1 MTVEIRPAQPAD
13 VDFLAWVM
21 LQASRSH
28 LERGIYEYVMAID
41 EPTTVRYLRAVA
53 QTSAVHLFH
62 WSLFTIAEVDGNPA
76 AAMCAYD
83 PATQGYPVFFG
94 ILAETASPLGI
105 DVTSPAYARRS
116 DVLNAGFPPYP
127 SENQIVIENVA
138 TVPEHRGA
146 GLVQALL
153 HHHFESG
160 AAAGHTA
167 AQIGV
172 FLGNDPARRAY
183 LKAGYEVR
191 DERRDPRWQEEI
203 GAPGTELLWRPL

>member
-1 MTVEIRPAQPAD
+1 MTTTIRAARVDD

-41 EPTTVRYLRAVA
+41 EPTTIAYLRAIS

-62 WSLFTIAEVDGNPA
+62 WSLFTIAEVDGEPA

-83 PATQGYPVFFG
+83 PATQGFPVFFSV
-94 ILAETASPLGI
+94 LEATAGPLGI
-105 DVTSPAYARRS
+105 DVTSPEYGRRS
-116 DVLNAGFPPYP
+116 EVLDAGFPTYP
-127 SENQIVIENVA
+127 QEGQVVIENVA
-138 TVPEHRGA
+138 TVPAHRGA

-153 HHHFESG
+153 RHSFER
-160 AAAGHTA
+160 AAEAGHPA

-172 FLGNDPARRAY
+172 FLGNEPARRAY
-183 LKAGYEVR
+183 LKAGFEVR